1 MKKNRNI
8 LIIFFA
14 IVLAI
19 IFTIFDFLNPDL
31 SYKEEYIIDE
41 YKEEG
46 IEFSTGLNK
55 YGDIVFKS
63 PYLAFN
69 KLKRDYKDGI
79 ALIKSLHN
87 LEDLSQDNYNL
98 YMKFG
103 CQVVTGTTEEI
114 RQAKFV
120 CKALDI
126 YENSFKDAFVVENFW
141 DELWVV

>member
-1 MKKNRNI
+1 MNKNRTI
-8 LIIFFA
+8 LIISFT
-14 IVLAI
+14 IVLAM

-41 YKEEG
+41 YKEKG

-69 KLKRDYKDGI
+69 KLKSDYKDGI
-79 ALIKSLHN
+79 LLIKFEYN
-87 LEDLSQDNYNL
+87 LEDLSQDNYGL

-103 CQVVTGTTEEI
+103 CQVTTGTIQELE
-114 RQAKFV
+114 QAKFV
-120 CKALDI
+120 CRALDI
-126 YENSFKDAFVVENFW
+126 YENSFKDAFVVEDFW
-141 DELWVV
+141 DELWEV